1 MDAYGERFFDELA
14 DDFNTPAALAELF
27 SLIGEANRRLDGG
40 ERFGAGALS
49 EMLWALGLER
59 LLEPEDEA
67 PDEEALRLLDER
79 EAARR
84 DRDFAA
90 ADRTRDELRARG
102 WEVRDT
108 PDGPRLVRAG

>member
-1 MDAYGERFFDELA
+1 MGKDEVR
-14 DDFNTPAALAELF
+14 AAAVH
-27 SLIGEANRRLDGG
+27 
-40 ERFGAGALS
+40 
-49 EMLWALGLER
+49 LEV
-59 LLEPEDEA
+59 EPEDEA